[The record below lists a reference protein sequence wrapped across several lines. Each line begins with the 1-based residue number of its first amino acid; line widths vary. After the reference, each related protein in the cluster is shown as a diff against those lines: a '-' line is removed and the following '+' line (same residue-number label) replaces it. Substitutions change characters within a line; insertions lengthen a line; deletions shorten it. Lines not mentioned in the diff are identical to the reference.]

1 MSASYVLQTGEAGAE
16 RLALVEK
23 VYGDHTKRI
32 LRQLGVHEGMKVADL
47 GCGTG
52 STTKWFSS
60 QVGSTGEVV
69 AVDESSD
76 QLAVLAANLDQGF
89 GNVSTVQADAMKTGL
104 DRGHF
109 DIVHC
114 RFLIS
119 HVTEPVA
126 LVREMAALAKPGGL
140 VIAFEVDINGVF
152 SLPKTE
158 SYERLR
164 ALSRYGGQ
172 AVGRDFEI
180 GAKLPTVFN
189 SAGLSRADIDFI
201 HPVFLRGEE
210 KRFWEYTAR
219 ESMLPVRAGL
229 ITESNYNELMA
240 ELETVAA
247 SEMCAVAQPR
257 LVSCWARKDTNE
269 SA

>member
-1 MSASYVLQTGEAGAE
+1 MPYVLQTGAAGAE

-23 VYGDHTKRI
+23 VYGDHTRRI
-32 LRQLGVHEGMKVADL
+32 LGRLGVQEGAKIADL

-60 QVGSTGEVV
+60 QIGSAGEVV
-69 AVDESSD
+69 AVDESGE
-76 QLAVLAANLDQGF
+76 QLALLASDIDRDGI
-89 GNVSTVQADAMKTGL
+89 GNVSTVQADAMNTGI
-104 DRGHF
+104 DRGRF

-126 LVREMAALAKPGGL
+126 LVREMAALARPGGL
-140 VIAFEVDINGVF
+140 VIAFEVDIGGLF
-152 SLPKTE
+152 SIPSTE
-158 SYERLR
+158 CYERLR
-164 ALSRYGGQ
+164 ALSRNGGQ
-172 AVGRDFEI
+172 AIGRDYEI
-180 GAKLPTVFN
+180 GAKLATVFS
-189 SAGLSRADIDFI
+189 SAGLPEPDMEFI
-201 HPVFLRGEE
+201 HPVYLRGEE

-229 ITESNYNELMA
+229 TTESNFDALMR
-240 ELETVAA
+240 ELEAVAGN
-247 SEMCAVAQPR
+247 EMCAVAQPR
-257 LVSCWARKDTNE
+257 LVACWARKGTNE